1 MLIILAHLPVSEF
14 NRVFKS
20 RIHIPDMDGWMA
32 HHEDGCR
39 QVPEAHATMA
49 KGCLK

>member
-1 MLIILAHLPVSEF
+1 MGIF
-14 NRVFKS
+14 S
-20 RIHIPDMDGWMA
+20 RPENMDGWMA
-32 HHEDGCR
+32 HHGDGCR